1 MSSDCI
7 ALSAIPHT
15 TRLFR
20 SYAEGGSA
28 LPGELRDFYAA
39 GPQSRAWEKEPL
51 AKKHADPAAVATLLE
66 EQNRR
71 WGASEA
77 TLANIDRLRK
87 GARAVVTG
95 QQVTLFGGPLY
106 SLLKAA
112 TAVRL
117 AAEASEHGTPHV
129 PIFWLA
135 TEDHD
140 FPEVNTASFPERNGV
155 TTLHL
160 SDAPEGARPVGGWVP
175 GAGTKNE
182 GLGAALEQA
191 ATLLGDSWA
200 LDLLRESYAAG
211 ASLAEAFARL
221 YLKLFADYGLVVVDA
236 SSRAWHGLAAPV
248 LASAIETAEELH
260 DALVT
265 RSAELEAGGFHAQV
279 LVAEHSSLLFLL
291 DKDGHRVALRRIEGG
306 TFVASGEQWT
316 EATLLE
322 LLREAPERLS
332 ANALLRPVV
341 QDYLLPTAAYVGG
354 PAEIAYFAQSQVL
367 YERLLGRTTPILP
380 RLSATLVE
388 RPVARLLERYELSV
402 PDVWR
407 SAEELALRLGA
418 RAMPV
423 ERKQKLAAAGNTL
436 DKELAALLEHAQAVD
451 AGLGHSAEIAANK
464 MRYQMNRLRR
474 LMARYSLERDEALEK
489 HADMLTTHLYPNGG
503 LQERTLAALYF
514 VAKEGPGLMGR
525 LVEEASDR
533 CPGHRVITL

>member
-15 TRLFR
+15 TKLFR
-20 SYAEGGSA
+20 SYADSGVE
-28 LPGELRDFYAA
+28 LPAELRGFYAA
-39 GPQSRAWEKEPL
+39 APQSRAWEKQPL
-51 AKKHADPAAVATLLE
+51 AAGHADPNAVADLLL

-71 WGASEA
+71 LGASEA
-77 TLANIDRLRK
+77 TLANIERLRK

-117 AAEASEHGTPHV
+117 AEEASTAGTPHV

-140 FPEVNTASFPERNGV
+140 FPEVNTASFPEKTGV
-155 TTLHL
+155 TTLHV
-160 SDAPEGARPVGGWVP
+160 SDAPEGARPVGAWAP
-175 GAGTKNE
+175 
-182 GLGAALEQA
+182 GAALE
-191 ATLLGDSWA
+191 ATLEQATAELGDSWA
-200 LDLLRESYAAG
+200 TDLLRESYTAG
-211 ASLAEAFARL
+211 ATLADAFAKL
-221 YLKLFADYGLVVVDA
+221 YLKLFADYGLIVVDA
-236 SSRAWHGLAAPV
+236 SSRAWHALAVPV
-248 LASAIETAEELH
+248 LTDAIEKCGELHAGLIARGEELV
-260 DALVT
+260 A
-265 RSAELEAGGFHAQV
+265 AGFHAQV

-291 DKDGHRVALRRIEGG
+291 DKDGHRVALRRGKDG
-306 TFVASGEQWT
+306 TFTASGEQWT
-316 EATLLE
+316 AATLIE
-322 LLREAPERLS
+322 LLRESPERLS
-332 ANALLRPVV
+332 ANALLRPVM

-367 YERLLGRTTPILP
+367 YEALLGRTTPVLP

-407 SAEELALRLGA
+407 GDLALRLGA

-423 ERKQKLAAAGNTL
+423 ETKTKLAAAGSTL
-436 DKELAALLEHAQAVD
+436 DRELTELLEHANDID

-474 LMARYSLERDEALEK
+474 LMARYSLERDEAFEK
-489 HADMLTTHLYPNGG
+489 HAATLTTHLYPDEM
-503 LQERTLAALYF
+503 LQERKLASLYF
-514 VAKEGPGLMGR
+514 VAKEGPGLVER
-525 LVEEASDR
+525 LVDEAADR